1 MSMDENWQEVYST
14 SQPWQ
19 AEMAKQ
25 ILEDNGVAAIVVNR
39 KDSSYLFGE
48 VAVYA
53 ERKNAEQAKQ
63 LLKDLQG

>member
-1 MSMDENWQEVYST
+1 MDENWQEVFST

-25 ILEDNGVAAIVVNR
+25 ILEENGIAAVVVNR

-48 VAVYA
+48 INVYTELTHA
-53 ERKNAEQAKQ
+53 DQAKE
-63 LLKDLQG
+63 LLKELKG

>member
-1 MSMDENWQEVYST
+1 MDENWQEVFST
-14 SQPWQ
+14 SHAWQ

-25 ILEDNGVAAIVVNR
+25 ILEENEIPAVVVNR

-53 ERKNAEQAKQ
+53 EIKNAEKAKE
-63 LLKDLQG
+63 LLKDIQG

>member
-1 MSMDENWQEVYST
+1 MDESWQEVFST

-25 ILEDNGVAAIVVNR
+25 ILEENGIDAVVINR

-48 VAVYA
+48 INVYA
-53 ERKNAEQAKQ
+53 ELTHADQAKE
-63 LLKDLQG
+63 LLKELKG

>member
-1 MSMDENWQEVYST
+1 MEDNWQEVFTT

-25 ILEDNGVAAIVVNR
+25 VLEENGIAAVVVNR

-53 ERKNAEQAKQ
+53 ETKNVEQAKE
-63 LLKDLQG
+63 LLKDIKG

>member
-1 MSMDENWQEVYST
+1 MDENWQEVFST
-14 SQPWQ
+14 SHVWQ

-25 ILEDNGVAAIVVNR
+25 ILEENEITAVVINR

-53 ERKNAEQAKQ
+53 EIKNAEKAKE
-63 LLKDLQG
+63 LLKDIQG

>member
-1 MSMDENWQEVYST
+1 MDENWQEVFST
-14 SQPWQ
+14 SNSWQ

-25 ILEDNGVAAIVVNR
+25 ILEENEIPAVVINR

-48 VAVYA
+48 VVVYA
-53 ERKNAEQAKQ
+53 EIKNAERAKQ